1 MDNLTRLLLIDSNQ
15 IEPNELF
22 YPIKGYE
29 KLYEISPSG
38 KVFSLSTQ
46 RLMKPRVNKP
56 HLYLYITLGTHSANN
71 KRTIAIHRLVA
82 EHFVPNLG
90 NKEQVHHIDDDP
102 LNNHFT
108 NLLWVTSKEQIE
120 FIRKG
125 IKERGSLRNHKRLK
139 N

>member
-1 MDNLTRLLLIDSNQ
+1 MEDIIRLLLVDSEQ

-22 YPIKGYE
+22 YPIQGYE
-29 KLYEISPSG
+29 DLYLISPYG
-38 KVFSLSTQ
+38 KVFSLHTN
-46 RLMKPRVNKP
+46 RLMKSRVNKP
-56 HLYLYITLGTHSANN
+56 HPYLYITLGSHASKN
-71 KRTIAIHRLVA
+71 KKTIAIHRLVA
-82 EHFVPNLG
+82 EHFVPNIG

-120 FIRKG
+120 FIRQG

>member
-1 MDNLTRLLLIDSNQ
+1 MDKLIRTLLIDSGQ

-29 KLYEISPSG
+29 DLYLISPYG
-38 KVFSLSTQ
+38 KVFSLHRN
-46 RLMKPRVNKP
+46 RLMKSKVNKP
-56 HLYLYITLGTHSANN
+56 HPYLYITLGQYKTNN
-71 KRTIAIHRLVA
+71 KRTISIHRLVA
-82 EHFVPNLG
+82 EHFVPNIG